1 MSTLFATLTFALA
14 TIAPLAANVPQTAD
28 YAVPMG
34 GAHQVDVYA
43 PAGARNAPVLVWFFG
58 GGRSSGNRKQ
68 FAALGRALAN
78 EGVVFV
84 APGYQIR
91 TPATPAVTART
102 IAADAGMAIA
112 WTQAHI
118 ARYGGDP
125 RSIVVGG
132 YSAGAQVAA
141 LAVLDQHYIRDAGGD
156 PRAIAGAFIMSGVLD
171 VRPIPAGAPPAW
183 THDFGA
189 SEDDR
194 WQLSPLKYAR
204 ADAPPFEVSCAE
216 HDPPRFPTPRDPFV
230 ARMRALGASV
240 TTFTE
245 ENATHGTEFTRVML
259 PDDPLHQEIL
269 AFVKAH
275 AAPRAG
281 TK

>member
-1 MSTLFATLTFALA
+1 MSTLLATLALTTTMA
-14 TIAPLAANVPQTAD
+14 IAPQTAD
-28 YAVPMG
+28 YATPMG

-43 PAGARNAPVLVWFFG
+43 APGLHGAPVLVWFFG

-68 FAALGRALAN
+68 FAELGRALAA
-78 EGVVFV
+78 EGIVFV
-84 APGYQIR
+84 APGYRIR
-91 TPATPAVTART
+91 TPATPDVTART
-102 IAADAGMAIA
+102 IAEDAGMAIA
-112 WTQAHI
+112 WTQAHV
-118 ARYGGDP
+118 AQYGGDP

-132 YSAGAQVAA
+132 YSAGGQVAA
-141 LAVLDQHYIRDAGGD
+141 LAVLDQQYIRGAGGD

-204 ADAPPFEVSCAE
+204 ADAPPFEISCAE
-216 HDPPRFPTPRDPFV
+216 HDPPRFPTTRDPFV
-230 ARMRALGASV
+230 VRMRALGASV

-259 PDDPLHQEIL
+259 PADPLHQEIL